1 MTDRVDISKPA
12 VSIRSELAD
21 LKKPSGVAGEAVL
34 KAETLE
40 EQQNLIGV
48 NKTNWVI
55 NGDFQIWQRSTT
67 GSASN
72 GFSITSADRWWSVR
86 GALNQETDDHG
97 NPYAHV
103 VCGDYADSA
112 YIQTKVENPG
122 RFSGEWLT
130 FQFEIK
136 SDEGLNDGYIY
147 ARNYSTGNA
156 WQNHVLE
163 GFQYGSSW
171 KKFVATWYMPTSI
184 TYNTG
189 AYGLELFI
197 YGNYGRFNANTKS
210 YDVRN
215 VQLVEGHYPE
225 GIEFIRRS
233 YGEELALCQR
243 YYIKRL
249 CPAEDNYPGLF
260 SCWLSTSNYINGI
273 TQFEVPMRAAP
284 TLAASGN
291 WRGQG
296 HADSGQSAS
305 SNMTLHNAS
314 PTACRINMSGASF
327 SGTNGQFA
335 VLQGKSTN
343 AYIEFDAELS

>member
-12 VSIRSELAD
+12 VSIRSEIAD

-34 KAETLE
+34 RAETPG
-40 EQQNLIGV
+40 EQQNIIGV

-55 NGDFQIWQRSTT
+55 NGDFQVWQQGTT
-67 GSASN
+67 GTATN
-72 GFSITSADRWWSVR
+72 GFTKDSADRWWSVR
-86 GALNQETDDHG
+86 GALNQETDAHG

-112 YIQTKVENPG
+112 YIQTKVENPE
-122 RFSGEWLT
+122 RFAGKWLT
-130 FQFEIK
+130 YQFEIK

-147 ARNYSTGNA
+147 TRNYSTGNA

-171 KKFVATWYMPTSI
+171 KKFVVTWYMPTSI

-189 AYGLELFI
+189 GYGLELFI

-215 VQLVEGHYPE
+215 VQLVEGYYPE

-243 YYIKRL
+243 YYVKGAENGSSSYSWFHEVAGLSNSYIRTNITFPVTMRDL
-249 CPAEDNYPGLF
+249 PAVAIVVQDDGGGASPGTARGAQHV
-260 SCWLSTSNYINGI
+260 SINGF
-273 TQFEVPMRAAP
+273 TPYVNGMNGSTYVEMK
-284 TLAASGN
+284 SY
-291 WRGQG
+291 
-296 HADSGQSAS
+296 
-305 SNMTLHNAS
+305 
-314 PTACRINMSGASF
+314 TA
-327 SGTNGQFA
+327 
-335 VLQGKSTN
+335 
-343 AYIEFDAELS
+343 DAELN